1 MITSTSTSNNS
12 EIYIDIFWY
21 KYFYKYINVIARILI
36 KNIVISAT
44 RLFKFKFTQK
54 RANQL
59 IFVYNFIASMF
70 LFVF

>member
-1 MITSTSTSNNS
+1 MITTTSTSNNS

-36 KNIVISAT
+36 KNIVISAI

>member
-1 MITSTSTSNNS
+1 MITTTSTSNNS

-36 KNIVISAT
+36 KNLVLSAT